1 MILYHG
7 TYTDFLTIDL
17 SLCRLY
23 KDFGTGFYLTDLREQ
38 AEKMAVKKA
47 RIYSGS
53 PIIQEYEFDEA
64 LLTNGELLV
73 KQFTAPD
80 QEWAEFIY
88 NNRSRTVNFHHDY
101 DIVTGPIANDG
112 VAYLLDR
119 YEEGT
124 LSLDQFAQELKF
136 RDLNSQFFFGTEKAI
151 KHLRRL

>member
-17 SLCRLY
+17 SLCRPY

-53 PIIQEYEFDEA
+53 PVIQEYEFNEA

-136 RDLNSQFFFGTEKAI
+136 RDLNSQFFFGTEKAV

>member
-7 TYTDFLTIDL
+7 TYTDFRTIDL
-17 SLCRLY
+17 NQCRPY

-47 RIYSGS
+47 RIYSGR
-53 PIIQEYEFDEA
+53 PIIQEYEFNEA
-64 LLTNGELLV
+64 LLTNGELRV
-73 KQFTAPD
+73 KQFTSPD

-101 DIVTGPIANDG
+101 DIITGPIANDG

-136 RDLNSQFFFGTEKAI
+136 RDLNSQFFFGTEKAV

>member
-17 SLCRLY
+17 SLCRPY

-53 PIIQEYEFDEA
+53 PVIQEYEFDEA

-136 RDLNSQFFFGTEKAI
+136 RDLNSQFFFGTEKAV

>member
-17 SLCRLY
+17 SLCRPY

-38 AEKMAVKKA
+38 AEKMAVKKT

-53 PIIQEYEFDEA
+53 PVIQEYEFDEA

>member
-38 AEKMAVKKA
+38 AEKMAVKKT

-53 PIIQEYEFDEA
+53 PVIQEYEFDEA